1 MGSIGP
7 SAQVVKGYVGG
18 VGRRSVS
25 RAVVVAAVV
34 GAAVLVGGSL
44 GSLDRPQAT
53 ASDTEPNVETVT
65 ASIDVHVAG
74 WVLSPGVVRV
84 PPESI
89 IADAIGAAGGLRPGA
104 LVDRINLAAP
114 LRSGDQIMVPGP
126 DELAESSE
134 GGPLALNRASANDLE
149 GLPGVGPVLAE
160 RIVAYRE
167 RNGPFKEVED
177 LLQVSGVG
185 EAKLASI
192 RDLVRVP

>member
-1 MGSIGP
+1 
-7 SAQVVKGYVGG
+7 
-18 VGRRSVS
+18 VS
-25 RAVVVAAVV
+25 RAVVAAAVV

-44 GSLDRPQAT
+44 GSLDRPQRT
-53 ASDTEPNVETVT
+53 AGGTEPNVEPVT

-84 PPESI
+84 APESI
-89 IADAIGAAGGLRPGA
+89 VADAIEAAGGLRPGA

-114 LRSGDQIMVPGP
+114 LRSGDQIVVPGP
-126 DELAESSE
+126 DAMAESSE
-134 GGPLALNRASANDLE
+134 GGPIALNRASAKDLE
-149 GLPGVGPVLAE
+149 ELPGVGPVLAE

-167 RNGPFKEVED
+167 QNGPFSEIED
-177 LLQVSGVG
+177 LLQVGGIG